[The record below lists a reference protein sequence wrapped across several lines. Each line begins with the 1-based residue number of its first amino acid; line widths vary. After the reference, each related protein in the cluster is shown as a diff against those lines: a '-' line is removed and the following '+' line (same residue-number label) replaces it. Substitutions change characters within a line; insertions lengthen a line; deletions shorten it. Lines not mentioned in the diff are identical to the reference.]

1 MASSE
6 MPWLKLGQF
15 PPIYSSFLSIPFCH
29 SQYHAINRLCPK
41 SFNVFQSLGRLKST
55 ALTALVDRSDYHRGK
70 ISHLF
75 SMSSKQVSGFRA
87 RTPGQLVPTEKRSH
101 WNEHRFLYSAKS
113 TPFFFKLKVPSAPKY
128 SYTQN

>member
-75 SMSSKQVSGFRA
+75 SMSSKQGVRIPSPNPRTISTHRKKITFERTLVSIFCEVH
-87 RTPGQLVPTEKRSH
+87 TL
-101 WNEHRFLYSAKS
+101 
-113 TPFFFKLKVPSAPKY
+113 FFKLKVPSAPKY